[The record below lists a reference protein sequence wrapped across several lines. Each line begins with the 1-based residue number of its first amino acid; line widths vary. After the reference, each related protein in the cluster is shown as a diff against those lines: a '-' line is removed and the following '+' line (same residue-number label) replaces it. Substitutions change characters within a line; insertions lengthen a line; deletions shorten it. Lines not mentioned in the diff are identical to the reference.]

1 MMSGGE
7 IRDLKVTSS
16 AFSGGSR
23 LAVFVGTAL
32 DAKFSNL
39 EVSDSSMVINIGG
52 VTGGIAGDCLACE
65 FKSITVKNLHIS
77 TIDETVIS
85 NISGGI
91 LGLGEEV
98 LITDSISNPTFENMN
113 NEIGGVVGR
122 LIINSAIHRSESA
135 AQIMIGDQ
143 RSSQTIGGF
152 VGLAS
157 GNITITNSKSA
168 GSISSLKCQ

>member
-1 MMSGGE
+1 MMEETDSRTSLITMMSGGG
-7 IRDLKVTSS
+7 IKDLKVTSS

-39 EVSDSSMVINIGG
+39 EVSESSMVINIGG
-52 VTGGIAGDCLACE
+52 VTGGITGDCMARK
-65 FKSITVKNLHIS
+65 FSSISVKDLHIS

-91 LGLGEEV
+91 LGLGQEV
-98 LITDSISNPTFENMN
+98 VITDSISDPTFENMN

-122 LIINSAIHRSESA
+122 LTII
-135 AQIMIGDQ
+135 QQ
-143 RSSQTIGGF
+143 FFVQSQ
-152 VGLAS
+152 L
-157 GNITITNSKSA
+157 
-168 GSISSLKCQ
+168 LKL